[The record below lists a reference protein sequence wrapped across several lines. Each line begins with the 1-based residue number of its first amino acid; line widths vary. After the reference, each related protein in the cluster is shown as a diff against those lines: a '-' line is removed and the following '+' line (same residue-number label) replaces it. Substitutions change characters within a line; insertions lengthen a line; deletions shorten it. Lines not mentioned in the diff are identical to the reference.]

1 MLRLLTF
8 SFLALS
14 EFGLTLADLPRF
26 LQDNQWSQSHLART
40 KHPEITEYFNL
51 EFPKKDGAI
60 HQWVT
65 PVLNKIGPLIFDPEM
80 RLMLSTQ
87 STINFRKILDQN
99 LVMLVNLPKGV
110 LGEGNSALMGAF
122 VVAHLQQAAL
132 ARANSFQRKPFY
144 LYLDEFQN
152 YTTDNIKDIL
162 SESRKY
168 ALSLIMAHQYLAQLA
183 EDLRGAVLN
192 TAGSIVCF
200 RIGYHDASD
209 LCRELFL
216 LGSLTTSRQEIE
228 MGHFDGLLMPYVRE
242 RTEPLDRDALAS
254 LLTQLRPREFWMKQ
268 RGPYAPTKQRALD
281 VPDPRLSKE
290 LFQARKELVDISG
303 SRYGKLKSEV
313 RKEMNAR
320 RTNGS
325 GHSSRPT
332 DYYETI

>member
-1 MLRLLTF
+1 
-8 SFLALS
+8 
-14 EFGLTLADLPRF
+14 
-26 LQDNQWSQSHLART
+26 
-40 KHPEITEYFNL
+40 L
-51 EFPKKDGAI
+51 EFPKGAGAI

-87 STINFRKILDQN
+87 STINFRSILDHN
-99 LVMLVNLPKGV
+99 LVLLVNLPKGV
-110 LGEGNSALMGAF
+110 LGEGNSALLGAF

-132 ARANSFQRKPFY
+132 ARANSWHRKPFF

-168 ALSLIMAHQYLAQLA
+168 ALSLVMAHQYLAQLGD
-183 EDLRGAVLN
+183 DLRGAVLN

-216 LGSLTTSRQEIE
+216 PGSLTTTRQEIE
-228 MGHFDGLLMPYVRE
+228 LSHFNGFPLPYVRE

-268 RGPYAPTKQRALD
+268 RGPHPPTKQRALD
-281 VPDPRLSKE
+281 VPDPRLSKD
-290 LFQARKELVDISG
+290 LYASRNQLVNLSG
-303 SRYGKLKSEV
+303 KRYGKLKSEV
-313 RKEMNAR
+313 RKEVNAR
-320 RTNGS
+320 RTDGS
-325 GHSSRPT
+325 AHSKRAT
-332 DYYETI
+332 DYYESI